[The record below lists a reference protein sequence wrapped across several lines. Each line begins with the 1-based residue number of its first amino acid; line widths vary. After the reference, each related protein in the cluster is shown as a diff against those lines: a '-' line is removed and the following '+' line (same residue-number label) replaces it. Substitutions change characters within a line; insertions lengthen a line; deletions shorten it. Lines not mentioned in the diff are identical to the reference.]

1 MIEQPYHQ
9 PSEVAKLLGVSAFT
23 VRRWCEWHSAYLSPS
38 ANPSPGR
45 PRRLSAQDVEVMRH
59 VAQLRTQGLTTVEI
73 NAQLEGKTFAVV
85 ESELQHSP
93 TEAPQLAP
101 ETHSTALAQNVGID
115 ATTALQALVGRLDAI
130 ERTQRDR
137 FTWFLYGFLACGV
150 LFGLMLLLAVLYG
163 R

>member
-1 MIEQPYHQ
+1 MIDQPYHQ
-9 PSEVAKLLGVSAFT
+9 PAEVAKLLDVSAFT
-23 VRRWCEWHSAYLSPS
+23 VRRWCEWHSAYLSPG

-45 PRRLSAQDVEVMRH
+45 PRRLSAQDVEALRH

-85 ESELQHSP
+85 ETQPPAQDAPPSSSESI
-93 TEAPQLAP
+93 TATSAPI
-101 ETHSTALAQNVGID
+101 VGID
-115 ATTALQALVGRLDAI
+115 ALAVMETFKGRLDAI

-150 LFGLMLLLAVLYG
+150 IFGLLLLLAVLFRG
-163 R
+163 